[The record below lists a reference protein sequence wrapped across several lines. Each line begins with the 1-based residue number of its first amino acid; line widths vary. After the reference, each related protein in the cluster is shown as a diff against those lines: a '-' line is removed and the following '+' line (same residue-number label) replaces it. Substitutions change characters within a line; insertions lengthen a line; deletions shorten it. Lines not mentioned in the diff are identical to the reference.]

1 MTGSFDPGAK
11 LGPRLR
17 QVREQRGLSARE
29 LARRIQCSP
38 SLISQIERGLSA
50 PSVGMLYALATE
62 LRTSLDFLFSAAPA
76 DGLTVT
82 AHGDGHLREEAHA
95 PAALPGGHGIVQR
108 AGTRRTIDLASG
120 VRWERLT
127 PGPDER
133 VDFLEV
139 IYEPSGHS
147 TDARRP
153 LRHDGREYGL
163 ITERHPARQRW
174 FRHVRTWP
182 GRLDRV
188 RLRGAAPVLERHHG
202 GRARDLGGRAPSAR
216 ARLNSASPG
225 GTPRNPRWPAAPFLR
240 HGALAPPESSL
251 ARGCGSMGWP
261 GSRCGGRTG
270 NCGGGRCR
278 GRLPDHT
285 AGGRSRK
292 RASAY
297 AAAS

>member
-1 MTGSFDPGAK
+1 MAGSFDPSVE

-62 LRTSLDFLFSAAPA
+62 LRTSLDFLFSAAVPA
-76 DGLTVT
+76 EGLTVT
-82 AHGDGHLREEAHA
+82 AHGDGRVQAA
-95 PAALPGGHGIVQR
+95 GNGPASLPAGHGIVQR
-108 AGTRRTIDLASG
+108 AGSRRTIDLASG

-163 ITERHPARQRW
+163 ITSGTLHASVGFDTFELR
-174 FRHVRTWP
+174 P
-182 GRLDRV
+182 GDSIAFDSAMPHLYWNATTENV
-188 RLRGAAPVLERHHG
+188 HAVWAVVHG
-202 GRARDLGGRAPSAR
+202 Q
-216 ARLNSASPG
+216 PG
-225 GTPRNPRWPAAPFLR
+225 IA
-240 HGALAPPESSL
+240 
-251 ARGCGSMGWP
+251 
-261 GSRCGGRTG
+261 
-270 NCGGGRCR
+270 
-278 GRLPDHT
+278 
-285 AGGRSRK
+285 
-292 RASAY
+292 
-297 AAAS
+297 

>member
-1 MTGSFDPGAK
+1 MGSFDPGAE

-62 LRTSLDFLFSAAPA
+62 LRTSLDFLFGASPPG
-76 DGLTVT
+76 DGPPGGVTVT
-82 AHGDGHLREEAHA
+82 AHGDGRVRADG
-95 PAALPGGHGIVQR
+95 PGWRPPGGHGIVQR

-153 LRHDGREYGL
+153 LRHDGHEYGL
-163 ITERHPARQRW
+163 ITSGTLHASVGFDTFELGPGDSIAFDSALPHLYWNATAADVHAVWAVVHAQ
-174 FRHVRTWP
+174 P
-182 GRLDRV
+182 GR
-188 RLRGAAPVLERHHG
+188 A
-202 GRARDLGGRAPSAR
+202 
-216 ARLNSASPG
+216 
-225 GTPRNPRWPAAPFLR
+225 
-240 HGALAPPESSL
+240 
-251 ARGCGSMGWP
+251 
-261 GSRCGGRTG
+261 
-270 NCGGGRCR
+270 
-278 GRLPDHT
+278 
-285 AGGRSRK
+285 
-292 RASAY
+292 
-297 AAAS
+297 

>member
-1 MTGSFDPGAK
+1 MGFDPGAE

-38 SLISQIERGLSA
+38 SLISQIERGLTA

-62 LRTSLDFLFSAAPA
+62 LRTSLDFLFGAAAPG
-76 DGLTVT
+76 DGPPGGVTVT
-82 AHGDGHLREEAHA
+82 AHGDGRVHMTGESEEGMGRWAGGGG
-95 PAALPGGHGIVQR
+95 LGGHGIVQR

-153 LRHDGREYGL
+153 LRHDGQEYGL
-163 ITERHPARQRW
+163 IINGRLQANVGFETFELGPGDSIAFDSSLPHQYWNTTDGDVHAIW
-174 FRHVRTWP
+174 VVVHAHP
-182 GRLDRV
+182 GR
-188 RLRGAAPVLERHHG
+188 A
-202 GRARDLGGRAPSAR
+202 
-216 ARLNSASPG
+216 
-225 GTPRNPRWPAAPFLR
+225 
-240 HGALAPPESSL
+240 
-251 ARGCGSMGWP
+251 
-261 GSRCGGRTG
+261 
-270 NCGGGRCR
+270 
-278 GRLPDHT
+278 
-285 AGGRSRK
+285 
-292 RASAY
+292 
-297 AAAS
+297 

>member
-1 MTGSFDPGAK
+1 MAFDPGAE

-29 LARRIQCSP
+29 LARRIECSA

-62 LRTSLDFLFSAAPA
+62 LHTSLDFLFAVTAPA
-76 DGLTVT
+76 DGLTLT
-82 AHGDGHLREEAHA
+82 AHGDGLVREEARRA
-95 PAALPGGHGIVQR
+95 AALPGGHGVIQR

-127 PGPDER
+127 PGPDQR

-163 ITERHPARQRW
+163 ITSGTLHATVGFDTFELGPGDSIAFDSAVPHLYWNDTAADVHAVWAVVHPQ
-174 FRHVRTWP
+174 P
-182 GRLDRV
+182 G
-188 RLRGAAPVLERHHG
+188 
-202 GRARDLGGRAPSAR
+202 
-216 ARLNSASPG
+216 
-225 GTPRNPRWPAAPFLR
+225 
-240 HGALAPPESSL
+240 LA
-251 ARGCGSMGWP
+251 
-261 GSRCGGRTG
+261 
-270 NCGGGRCR
+270 
-278 GRLPDHT
+278 
-285 AGGRSRK
+285 
-292 RASAY
+292 
-297 AAAS
+297 